1 MFDIEDVYMTVS
13 QVVIMMHWIILLP
26 RCQYRPYTTTTTT
39 TTTNNNTIDKNKNK
53 E

>member
-26 RCQYRPYTTTTTT
+26 RCQYRPYTTTTT
-39 TTTNNNTIDKNKNK
+39 NNNTIDKNKNK

>member
-39 TTTNNNTIDKNKNK
+39 NNNTIDKNKNK